1 MKSKDVNNGSVGTD
15 IHALSKSRSFTL
27 IKLAESLN
35 RSVEFISQI
44 VRGLSTPS
52 INDLRL
58 ISDFFGVPI
67 SFFLTIVQHH
77 QSIEDI
83 E

>member
-1 MKSKDVNNGSVGTD
+1 MISKDVNNGSVGTD
-15 IHALSKSRSFTL
+15 IHALSKSCSFTL
-27 IKLAESLN
+27 TKLADSLN

-44 VRGLSTPS
+44 VRSLSSPS

-58 ISDFFGVPI
+58 ISDFLVCRLV
-67 SFFLTIVQHH
+67 FLTIVQHH
-77 QSIEDI
+77 QSIEGI